1 MSTWIVDEARGL
13 SELETRLNALE
24 SDGFVVVRKRV
35 TPVERRD
42 LAAYEVLVNTVRQGR
57 SIFAQEADGRGPP
70 GR

>member
-24 SDGFVVVRKRV
+24 SDGFSPIDVLLVGLLRSQFVILAVRREKEGAEREGLERQKR
-35 TPVERRD
+35 
-42 LAAYEVLVNTVRQGR
+42 
-57 SIFAQEADGRGPP
+57 P